1 MPESVTL
8 EDVRAAA
15 DRLRGAIVATPFL
28 HSHTLSR
35 IAGAE
40 LWLKFEN
47 LQFTSSF
54 KERGALNKLLRL
66 SAAERQR
73 GVIAMSAGNHA
84 QSVAYHAGRLGVP
97 ALIVMPRFTPFVKV
111 THTQSYGAEVVL
123 YGDTVDEAAGR
134 AREIEAERNLVFVHP
149 YDDADVIAGQGTLA
163 LEMLEGGPALDA
175 LVAPIGGGGLLAG
188 VAIAAK
194 ALRPELALYGVQSEG
209 YPSAYA
215 ALHGVPLPAPAPT
228 IAEGIAVQTPG
239 RLTLPI
245 LRALIEDVLLVNEDA
260 LERAVS
266 LLANIEKTI
275 VEGAGGAGLAATL
288 AHPEI
293 FRGKRVGLILCG
305 GNIDSRLLASVLM
318 RDLVR
323 EGRLARLRIEIRD
336 SPGAL
341 ADAARIA
348 AENGGNIVDVEHHR
362 VFAHVNIK
370 SANLDLAVETRD
382 AAHMQAILRAFE
394 SAGYAA
400 RLLDGD
406 HA

>member
-1 MPESVTL
+1 MSDRITL
-8 EDVRAAA
+8 ASVRAAA

-54 KERGALNKLLRL
+54 KERGALNKLLSL
-66 SAAERQR
+66 DAAERKR
-73 GVIAMSAGNHA
+73 GVVAMSAGNHA

-97 ALIVMPRFTPFVKV
+97 AVIVMPRFTPFVKV
-111 THTQSYGAEVVL
+111 THTESYGAEVVL
-123 YGDTVDEAAGR
+123 FGDTVNEAAGR
-134 AREIEAERNLVFVHP
+134 AHEIERERNLVFVHP
-149 YDDADVIAGQGTLA
+149 YDDPDVISGQGTLA

-175 LVAPIGGGGLLAG
+175 LVVPIGGGGLLAG
-188 VAIAAK
+188 IAVAAR
-194 ALRPELALYGVQSEG
+194 ALQPELELYGVQSEG
-209 YPSAYA
+209 YPAAYA
-215 ALHGVPLPAPAPT
+215 ALHGATVPPPTPT
-228 IAEGIAVQTPG
+228 IAEGIAVQSPG
-239 RLTLPI
+239 RHALPI
-245 LRALIEDVLLVNEDA
+245 LRALLKDILLVKEDA

-275 VEGAGGAGLAATL
+275 VEGAGGAGLAAVLTHAPL
-288 AHPEI
+288 

-382 AAHMQAILRAFE
+382 AAHMQAIVRAFE
-394 SAGYAA
+394 RAGYVA
-400 RLLDGD
+400 RLLDQE
-406 HA
+406 

>member
-1 MPESVTL
+1 MSDPVTL
-8 EDVRAAA
+8 ASVRAAA
-15 DRLRGAIVATPFL
+15 ERLRGAIVATPFL

-54 KERGALNKLLRL
+54 KERGALNKLLAL
-66 SAAERQR
+66 DAAERKR
-73 GVIAMSAGNHA
+73 GVVAMSAGNHA

-111 THTQSYGAEVVL
+111 THTESYGAEVVL
-123 YGDTVDEAAGR
+123 FGDTVDQAAER
-134 AREIEAERNLVFVHP
+134 AHEIERERNLVFVHP
-149 YDDADVIAGQGTLA
+149 YDDPDVIAGQGTLA
-163 LEMLEGGPALDA
+163 LEMLEGGPTLDA
-175 LVAPIGGGGLLAG
+175 LALPIGGGGLLAG
-188 VAIAAK
+188 IAVAAK
-194 ALRPELALYGVQSEG
+194 ALQPAIELYGVQAAG
-209 YPSAYA
+209 YPAAYA
-215 ALHGVPLPAPAPT
+215 AFHGAPVPPPAPT
-228 IAEGIAVQTPG
+228 IAEGIAVQNPG

-245 LRALIEDVLLVNEDA
+245 LRALIQDVLLVNEDA

-266 LLANIEKTI
+266 LLANVEKTI
-275 VEGAGGAGLAATL
+275 VEGAGGAGLAAVL
-288 AHPEI
+288 SHAQL
-293 FRGKRVGLILCG
+293 FRNKRIGLVLCG

-336 SPGAL
+336 SPGSL

-394 SAGYAA
+394 AAGYAA
-400 RLLDGD
+400 RLLDQE
-406 HA
+406 